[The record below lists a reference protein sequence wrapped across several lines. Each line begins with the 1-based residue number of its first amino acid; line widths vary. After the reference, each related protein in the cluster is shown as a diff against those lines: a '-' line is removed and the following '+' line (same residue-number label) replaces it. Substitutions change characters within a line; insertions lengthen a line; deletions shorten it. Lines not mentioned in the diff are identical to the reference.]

1 VAASGTAADT
11 PREARTVMTEPIP
24 AAPTGLVYA
33 DVPNRAVAYII
44 DVIILAI
51 IGIVVFA
58 IIAAIGLSATS
69 VTNSIV
75 SYSYVGGIVFALAGL
90 VISGGYFIYTWTS
103 MRATVGMR
111 VLGMQVGN
119 ADDGKTLTMDQAI
132 RRWLALGAPFSI
144 AQAFNPFPLI
154 GLIIGL
160 ASFAW
165 FIYLLY
171 TTATSPTKQGFHDKF
186 ANTMVVK
193 AARSVG

>member
-1 VAASGTAADT
+1 MTDPLAPAPSAPGPAPTSGS
-11 PREARTVMTEPIP
+11 
-24 AAPTGLVYA
+24 TGLVYA

-69 VTNSIV
+69 VTNSIT